1 MNSLSVGPLALSIQ
15 YFLVILAI
23 IIAWVVAAIMGRQ
36 RQVPAADALFSLV
49 LLALVGARLVFV
61 VRYWSD
67 FAAVPVSIIDIRDG
81 GFDVWGAAIVAALW
95 LPWRLRKQVAMRV
108 PLLVSTGVGVAVW
121 GITTLMLGMME
132 QHGRQLPQVELQ
144 TLSEEPLALSAAIN
158 TEGGTIVNLW
168 ATWCP
173 PCQREMPVL
182 EKAQDK
188 YPEFRFLFV
197 NQGEASWTVQ
207 QYLQREGLELEHM
220 LLDKHA
226 RMSLAVGAHGL
237 PATLFYD
244 ANGQLVDFRMG
255 ELSAAT
261 LARSLKKLST
271 LQDTTNEESV
281 HVQSTP

>member
-15 YFLVILAI
+15 YFLVMLAI

-61 VRYWSD
+61 ARYWSD
-67 FAAVPVSIIDIRDG
+67 FSAAPMSIIDIRDG
-81 GFDVWGAAIVAALW
+81 GFDAWGALVVALLW
-95 LPWRLRKQVAMRV
+95 LPWRLRKQVAMRA
-108 PLLVSTGVGVAVW
+108 PLLISVLVGMGFW
-121 GITTLMLGMME
+121 GITTLMLSMME

-144 TLSEEPLALSAAIN
+144 TLNEESLALSDVIN
-158 TEGGTIVNLW
+158 PEGGTIVNLW

-207 QYLQREGLELEHM
+207 QYLQREGLNLDYM

-226 RMSLAVGAHGL
+226 KMSLAVAAHGL

-261 LARSLKKLST
+261 LTRSLKKLST

>member
-15 YFLVILAI
+15 YFLVIFAI
-23 IIAWVVAAIMGRQ
+23 VVAWFVAAFMGRQ

-61 VRYWSD
+61 ARYWSD
-67 FAAVPVSIIDIRDG
+67 FIAAPLSIIDIRDG
-81 GFDVWGAAIVAALW
+81 GFDAWGALIVAALW
-95 LPWRLRKQVAMRV
+95 LPWRLRKQVSMRA
-108 PLLVSTGVGVAVW
+108 PLLTATAVGVAFW
-121 GITTLMLGMME
+121 GITTAMLGMME
-132 QHGRQLPQVELQ
+132 QQGRQVPDVALQ
-144 TLSEEPLALSAAIN
+144 TLEEEPLELSDVIN

-182 EKAQDK
+182 EQAQDK
-188 YPEFRFLFV
+188 FPEFRFVFV

-207 QYLQREGLELEHM
+207 QYLQREGLQLQHM

-226 RMSLAVGAHGL
+226 KMSLAVGAHGL

-244 ANGQLVDFRMG
+244 ADGQLVDYRMG

-271 LQDTTNEESV
+271 LEDMTNEESTN
-281 HVQSTP
+281 VQSTP